1 MTKLLAIGA
10 LYPLLTGFVLLSS
23 KKAALPATVAEPNV
37 IFYWDATAPAPEI
50 EKKDEYRG
58 GAYREVD
65 DLTLMRQ
72 LLVDA
77 MDMWNSVPGAFV
89 TLVLADADPTRVIQE
104 DRDDKQNSI
113 IVAESSNLSSA
124 AYAQPQIDDSA
135 TIVDCDITVAKK
147 KTTAKELA
155 FTLTHELGHCLGL
168 GHAHSNYN
176 AIMGYSRTSRNFAL
190 GADDIAGLIYLYP
203 DPKYGTGAPKE
214 LAACGTTGGK
224 HGSAAAGGLLLLPL
238 LGALAPRRRPART
251 ARA

>member
-23 KKAALPATVAEPNV
+23 KKAALPATVAQPSV
-37 IFYWDATAPAPEI
+37 TFYWDATAPAPEI
-50 EKKDEYRG
+50 DKKDEYRG
-58 GAYREVD
+58 GAYKDVD
-65 DLTLMRQ
+65 DLTMMRQ

-104 DRDDKQNSI
+104 DRGDKQNSI
-113 IVAESSNLSSA
+113 IVEESTNLSSA

-135 TIVDCDITVAKK
+135 TIVDCDINVAKK

-168 GHAHSNYN
+168 GHAHTNYN
-176 AIMGYSRTSRNFAL
+176 AIMSYSRTSRNLAL

-203 DPKYGTGAPKE
+203 DPKYGSGDPEE
-214 LAACGTTGGK
+214 LAACGTAGGG
-224 HGSAAAGGLLLLPL
+224 HGRAAAGGLLLLPL
-238 LGALAPRRRPART
+238 LGALAPRRRPPRAART
-251 ARA
+251 